1 MQVIPIA
8 SGKGGVGKTL
18 VAANLAIALGQA
30 GKKVALADV
39 DLGGSN
45 LHVVLGISGIKVGIG
60 SFINNPSTKFES
72 IIYPT
77 DYKNLFFLPGDS
89 EIPGIANLRSSQK
102 KKLLRNLF
110 AMDFD
115 YLIMDL
121 GAGTNYNTIDF
132 FLASGQ
138 GIIVTMPALTATLNA
153 YIFIKHSIFRIMDTS
168 FLRNTPAR
176 AYMDR
181 LRENSTAIQK
191 IYIPKL
197 LEAIKTEDPDS
208 YNRFMDKIKDFAPL
222 LIFNMVEDPKQVTI
236 VEKLRKSC
244 RQYLGLDLKHL
255 GIIYRDELQSIAINS
270 RIPLIVYKP
279 RSVLSKAIYRIADKI
294 IMDYRKD
301 TVADEDYFDESYA
314 AAEIEAKEDFSTKIQ
329 SMEELLQSGTLAPKD
344 MIDIIKTQQ
353 MEVNDLKKE
362 NTFLKSKIVKA
373 AEAGYKF

>member
-45 LHVVLGISGIKVGIG
+45 LHVILGIAGIKVGIG
-60 SFINNPSTKFES
+60 SFISNPSIKFES

-89 EIPGIANLRSSQK
+89 EIPGLANLRSSQK

-132 FLASGQ
+132 FLSSGQ

-181 LRENSTAIQK
+181 LRENSAAIQK

-197 LEAIKTEDPDS
+197 LETIKTEDPDS
-208 YNRFMDKIKDFAPL
+208 YKRFMEKIKDFAPL
-222 LIFNMVEDPKQVTI
+222 LVFNMVEDPKQVAI

-244 RQYLGLDLKHL
+244 QQYLGLDLEHL

-279 RSVLSKAIYRIADKI
+279 RSVLSQAIYRIADKI
-294 IMDYRKD
+294 MIDYRKE
-301 TVADEDYFDESYA
+301 TVADEDYFNESYA
-314 AAEIEAKEDFSTKIQ
+314 IAEIEAKEDFSTKMQ
-329 SMEELLQSGTLAPKD
+329 SLEELLQSGTLAPKD
-344 MIDIIKTQQ
+344 MIDLIKTQQ